1 MSIRRKLKR
10 GLVSLITG
18 PLGLNVLPGGPLFG
32 RRIERQKRIG
42 YSRESDWKRLLPPA
56 RAAVIF
62 DVGANV
68 GQTALAFAGLYP
80 QAAILSFE
88 PGAEAYRDLCANTRD
103 NPRIQPVNA
112 ALGAQDGQA
121 ELFLNGAH
129 VTNSLLD
136 NDAGAGLYVDPAF
149 LAHRSTATVEVATL
163 DRFCRDR
170 NIARIDL
177 LKIDAQGYELEIL
190 RGARLLIEDRSIPLI
205 YLEVSFVPIY
215 KDQPLFPEIYGY
227 MLDKGYKLA
236 GLYGA
241 CSNRN
246 YLVSTD
252 ALFVLD

>member
-1 MSIRRKLKR
+1 MSIHRTFKR
-10 GLVSLITG
+10 GLVSLIIDR
-18 PLGLNVLPGGPLFG
+18 LGLIVLPAGPIFG
-32 RRIERQKRIG
+32 RRIEKQRRLG
-42 YSRESDWKRLLPPA
+42 FSREADWKRLLPRGQA
-56 RAAVIF
+56 SVIF

-68 GQTALAFAGLYP
+68 GQTALTFADLYP
-80 QAAILSFE
+80 LATIYSFE
-88 PGAEAYRDLCANTRD
+88 PGPEAYRELCANTAD
-103 NPRIQPVNA
+103 TPRIQPVNA
-112 ALGAQDGQA
+112 ALGAQVGRA

-136 NDAGAGLYVDPAF
+136 NDPGAGLYVDPAF
-149 LAHRSTATVEVATL
+149 LAHRSTATVEVGTL
-163 DRFCRDR
+163 DGFCGHR
-170 NIARIDL
+170 NIVRLDL

-190 RGARLLIEDRSIPLI
+190 RGASRLIAERNAPLI

-215 KDQPLFPEIYGY
+215 RNQPLFPDIYEF
-227 MLDKGYKLA
+227 MTEKGYKLA

>member
-1 MSIRRKLKR
+1 MSLRRKLKR
-10 GLVSLITG
+10 GLVSLITDR
-18 PLGLNVLPGGPLFG
+18 LGLIVLPGGPILG
-32 RRIERQKRIG
+32 RRIERQRRLG
-42 YSRESDWKRLLPPA
+42 YSREADWKRLLP
-56 RAAVIF
+56 RSQAAAIF
-62 DVGANV
+62 DVGGNV

-80 QAAILSFE
+80 EATIYSFE
-88 PGAEAYRDLCANTRD
+88 PGAEAYRELCANTKD
-103 NPRIQPVNA
+103 SPRIQPVNA
-112 ALGAQDGQA
+112 ALGAQEGRA

-149 LAHRSTATVEVATL
+149 LAHRSTATVEVGTL
-163 DRFCRDR
+163 DGFCLDR
-170 NIARIDL
+170 NITRLDL

-190 RGARLLIEDRSIPLI
+190 RGASRLIAERNAPLV

-215 KDQPLFPEIYGY
+215 RNQPLFPDIYGF
-227 MLDKGYKLA
+227 MIEKGYKLV

-241 CSNRN
+241 CSNWN